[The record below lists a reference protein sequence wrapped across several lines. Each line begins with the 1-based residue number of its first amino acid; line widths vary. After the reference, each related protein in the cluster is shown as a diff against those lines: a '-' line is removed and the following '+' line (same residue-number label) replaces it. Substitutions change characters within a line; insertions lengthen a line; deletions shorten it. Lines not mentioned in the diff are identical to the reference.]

1 MWDLADGLVQQT
13 TIDVRNEDAQKY
25 GQAFQAFFQG
35 DTLTVEK
42 LLEECAK
49 VGLDAERIAS
59 VMDSLQSA

>member
-1 MWDLADGLVQQT
+1 MPRSMGRHFKLS
-13 TIDVRNEDAQKY
+13 
-25 GQAFQAFFQG
+25 F
-35 DTLTVEK
+35 TLTVEK